1 MFRCHI
7 SLPEWNWKS
16 PCALLSTLFE
26 TLSHLLKINP
36 FPFIHQ
42 LSLSALSLS
51 PFFVNVHP
59 QHVLQTFFFATS
71 NPSKSIQVHLLCFH
85 HHFALL
91 LFRTEVGSS
100 STSPFRQSTVGRLL
114 HHDRRPHTTTCLQW
128 WKLLPRPEVSSFAFG
143 KSGKWGMQI
152 GDKLG

>member
-1 MFRCHI
+1 MLHCHI

-42 LSLSALSLS
+42 ISLSALSLS

-59 QHVLQTFFFATS
+59 QHVLHTFFLQLQIHP
-71 NPSKSIQVHLLCFH
+71 NPSKSICCAFIITSHFSFSAPRSGHLQHLHFDHQRLVACFI
-85 HHFALL
+85 
-91 LFRTEVGSS
+91 TIGE
-100 STSPFRQSTVGRLL
+100 
-114 HHDRRPHTTTCLQW
+114 PHTTTCLQW